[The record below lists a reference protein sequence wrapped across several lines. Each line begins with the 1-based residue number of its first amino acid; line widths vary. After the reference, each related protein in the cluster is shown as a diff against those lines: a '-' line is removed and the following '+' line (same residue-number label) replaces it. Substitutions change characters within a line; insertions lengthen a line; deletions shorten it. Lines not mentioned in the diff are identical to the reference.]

1 MHPLTLFGPIDA
13 LLGGEH
19 HPAILYVLI
28 VLAVA
33 NVITRVIAHRS
44 HVRQAK
50 EGGAEAISQHP
61 AHIVTSI
68 LLILG
73 SFYLA
78 TVKLHGGIVLSVLV
92 VGMFVTD
99 LFALEARRVEARN
112 DRSLDR
118 PNGAIVASVLVVL
131 YAGYSSLFF
140 VIAPV
145 WNAIV

>member
-1 MHPLTLFGPIDA
+1 MQPLSLFGPVDA
-13 LLGGEH
+13 LLGGTE

-33 NVITRVIAHRS
+33 NVITRAIAHRS
-44 HVRQAK
+44 HVRQAR
-50 EGGAEAISQHP
+50 EDGADAISQHP
-61 AHIVTSI
+61 AHVATSI

-78 TVKLHGGIVLSVLV
+78 TVEVHAGTVLSVLV
-92 VGMFVTD
+92 VGMFITD
-99 LFALEARRVEARN
+99 LFELEARRVEVRN
-112 DRSLDR
+112 DRPIRR
-118 PNGAIVASVLVVL
+118 PNGAIAASVLVVL
-131 YAGYSSLFF
+131 YAGYISLFF

>member
-1 MHPLTLFGPIDA
+1 MQPLTLFGPIDA

-33 NVITRVIAHRS
+33 NVITRAIAHRS
-44 HVRQAK
+44 HVRQARE
-50 EGGAEAISQHP
+50 EGADAISQHP
-61 AHIVTSI
+61 AHVATSI
-68 LLILG
+68 LLILA
-73 SFYLA
+73 SYYLA
-78 TVKLHGGIVLSVLV
+78 TVELHAGIVLSVLV

-99 LFALEARRVEARN
+99 LFELEVRRVEARN
-112 DRSLDR
+112 DRPIGR
-118 PNGAIVASVLVVL
+118 PNGAIAASVLVVL
-131 YAGYSSLFF
+131 YAAYSSLFF

>member
-1 MHPLTLFGPIDA
+1 MQPLSLFGPVDA
-13 LLGGEH
+13 LLGGTE

-33 NVITRVIAHRS
+33 NVITRAIAHRS
-44 HVRQAK
+44 HVKQAR
-50 EGGAEAISQHP
+50 EDGADAISQYP
-61 AHIVTSI
+61 AHVATSI

-78 TVKLHGGIVLSVLV
+78 TVEVHAGTVLSVLV
-92 VGMFVTD
+92 VGMFITD
-99 LFALEARRVEARN
+99 LFELEARRVEVRN
-112 DRSLDR
+112 DRPIRR
-118 PNGAIVASVLVVL
+118 PNGAIAASVLVVL
-131 YAGYSSLFF
+131 YAGYISLFF

>member
-1 MHPLTLFGPIDA
+1 MHPLTLFGPVDA
-13 LLGGEH
+13 ILGGDH

-33 NVITRVIAHRS
+33 NVITRAIAHRS
-44 HVRQAK
+44 HVKQARE
-50 EGGAEAISQHP
+50 EGVDAISQLP
-61 AHIVTSI
+61 AHVATSI

-73 SFYLA
+73 SYYLA
-78 TVKLHGGIVLSVLV
+78 TVKLHAGIVLSVLV
-92 VGMFVTD
+92 VGMFITD
-99 LFALEARRVEARN
+99 FFELEARRVEARN
-112 DRSLDR
+112 DRSLNR
-118 PNGAIVASVLVVL
+118 PNGAIAASVLVVL